1 MIKLTIDNKEIEVQ
15 EGKTILEAALENGF
29 YIPNICYHPNLEPI
43 ASCRLC
49 VVEVEGARGLPTSC
63 TTKVAEGM
71 KVKTD
76 SEKIRRLRKNNLWLM
91 YSELT
96 EKPDADS
103 QLAKVAAY
111 IGLDDMLPDF
121 EPKPKPKP
129 VIADEP
135 MFVRDL
141 GKCILC
147 GRCVQTCQSVRQV
160 GAIGFVG
167 RGIKAMPHTSFC
179 GSMKGG
185 GCRFCGAC
193 VEVCPTGALSD
204 KRKKPGLTEDEIRV
218 PCRNTCPAGIDI
230 PRYLRLISQGRYQ
243 DSLEVIREKV
253 PFPLVLG
260 TVCEHPCEEACRRG
274 EVNEP
279 VSICALKR
287 FVAEKDNGRWRDKI
301 KIAPATG
308 KNVAVIGSGPAGL
321 TAAWNLRILGHEVT
335 VFEAEQEAGGMMR
348 MGIPRYRLP
357 AKVLDDEIAE
367 ITRIGVELCL
377 NSPVEDI
384 DVLFERGFDA
394 VFVAPGAPGGINL
407 GIEGEEDERVRGG
420 IEYLRA
426 ISFGHETGVK
436 GDVAVVGGGNVA
448 IDVARTAIRAGAKS
462 AKILYRRT
470 RNEMPA
476 AAEEISEALVEGIEI
491 CYLTAP
497 LRVLKSDEK
506 LRLECIKMEL
516 GAPDESGRCRPVE
529 VKGSEFVLELDFLFA
544 AIGQKLVVP
553 KKFNLSMT
561 KKNTIEADANLACS
575 REGIFAGGDA
585 VLGPKSVIAAIQQG
599 RRGAQAIDRYLGGSG
614 NIDITLVEPDA
625 EDPVIGRDMSFVDKI
640 RAEIDRLPAEKR
652 FHDAFAQVDF
662 CLSEDVALE
671 ESKRCLRCQLRTALL
686 SAPLPPAC
694 GGCQK
699 V

>member
-1 MIKLTIDNKEIEVQ
+1 
-15 EGKTILEAALENGF
+15 
-29 YIPNICYHPNLEPI
+29 
-43 ASCRLC
+43 
-49 VVEVEGARGLPTSC
+49 
-63 TTKVAEGM
+63 
-71 KVKTD
+71 
-76 SEKIRRLRKNNLWLM
+76 
-91 YSELT
+91 
-96 EKPDADS
+96 
-103 QLAKVAAY
+103 
-111 IGLDDMLPDF
+111 
-121 EPKPKPKP
+121 
-129 VIADEP
+129 
-135 MFVRDL
+135 
-141 GKCILC
+141 
-147 GRCVQTCQSVRQV
+147 
-160 GAIGFVG
+160 
-167 RGIKAMPHTSFC
+167 
-179 GSMKGG
+179 
-185 GCRFCGAC
+185 
-193 VEVCPTGALSD
+193 
-204 KRKKPGLTEDEIRV
+204 
-218 PCRNTCPAGIDI
+218 
-230 PRYLRLISQGRYQ
+230 
-243 DSLEVIREKV
+243 
-253 PFPLVLG
+253 
-260 TVCEHPCEEACRRG
+260 
-274 EVNEP
+274 
-279 VSICALKR
+279 
-287 FVAEKDNGRWRDKI
+287 
-301 KIAPATG
+301 
-308 KNVAVIGSGPAGL
+308 
-321 TAAWNLRILGHEVT
+321 
-335 VFEAEQEAGGMMR
+335 
-348 MGIPRYRLP
+348 
-357 AKVLDDEIAE
+357 
-367 ITRIGVELCL
+367 
-377 NSPVEDI
+377 
-384 DVLFERGFDA
+384 
-394 VFVAPGAPGGINL
+394 
-407 GIEGEEDERVRGG
+407 
-420 IEYLRA
+420 
-426 ISFGHETGVK
+426 
-436 GDVAVVGGGNVA
+436 VAVVGGGNVA